1 MTESLSNLIPT
12 VFNYLTNLV
21 SVSLIPVFLNPR
33 STRSCPKRLGAS
45 EIVLAFGGKV
55 G

>member
-1 MTESLSNLIPT
+1 MPPYASSCIMTEAL
-12 VFNYLTNLV
+12 LV
-21 SVSLIPVFLNPR
+21 AGC
-33 STRSCPKRLGAS
+33 CPKRLGAS

>member
-1 MTESLSNLIPT
+1 MAYDRADNNSNDGAGLGLDIT
-12 VFNYLTNLV
+12 VV
-21 SVSLIPVFLNPR
+21 WG
-33 STRSCPKRLGAS
+33 CPKRLGAS